1 MNIYLISFASF
12 IIGIIFFAIVKGFT
26 NQDELVKTVQE
37 MEKQK
42 HDTQVFLQSYLRG
55 SQTGKARARDNLGVV
70 EILTKYLA
78 YKSPSSLERHSI
90 YLEISEIARGA
101 SISRVTTIV
110 LEMAKE
116 GIDQDDNVE
125 YDKLCYYFD
134 WATNPVFVV
143 GFFKT
148 KGWSDEKG
156 QWNPS
161 YRPLRSIDV
170 PLSKVL
176 KALTEAHAS
185 EFRRIW
191 GGEASHKV

>member
-1 MNIYLISFASF
+1 MVRVYMSGGTEDEIEK
-12 IIGIIFFAIVKGFT
+12 GI
-26 NQDELVKTVQE
+26 
-37 MEKQK
+37 EKWSLAK
-42 HDTQVFLQSYLRG
+42 FDVP
-55 SQTGKARARDNLGVV
+55 ARDDGKVATV
-70 EILTKYLA
+70 F
-78 YKSPSSLERHSI
+78 ERHSI